1 MEGNKVVFCVLV
13 AHLTQ
18 VLNTAKWKD
27 PAKVAAVPTPAV
39 KKGKSIVAF
48 PEIDAITTDSTK

>member
-27 PAKVAAVPTPAV
+27 PAKVAAVDPPAV
-39 KKGKSIVAF
+39 KKGKRIVAA
-48 PEIDAITTDSTK
+48 PVMDVITTDSTK

>member
-27 PAKVAAVPTPAV
+27 PAKVAAVAPPAV
-39 KKGKSIVAF
+39 KKGKSIVN
-48 PEIDAITTDSTK
+48 PVMDVITTDSTK

>member
-27 PAKVAAVPTPAV
+27 PAKVAVNDPPAV

-48 PEIDAITTDSTK
+48 PVIDAITTDSTK